1 MKNIFRNIAAATLVI
16 TGLFA
21 GKAVA
26 QQPTSQD
33 KSLLWEV
40 SGNGL
45 SKPSYLYGTIHMI
58 CENDFK
64 VTEKTK
70 QALSKSA
77 QLVIEANILDPNINT
92 IMAKAMAS
100 DVPLSKKLS
109 PADYHDVDSILKSK
123 CGVPLAP
130 FENYQLVATIS
141 LLAMKSFPC
150 QELKSYETTFIQTMQ
165 ADKKHIGYLEGLE
178 EQVGYLLKSY
188 TDKQIVEQV
197 KAFDSSSINMNKLVA
212 AYKAEELSTM
222 YNLMTTPDQMDE
234 NAIHWMLELRN
245 KNWVDKMPG
254 MMQQE
259 STFFA
264 VGGAHL
270 AGPIG
275 LIKLL
280 REKGYT
286 VTPILN

>member
-1 MKNIFRNIAAATLVI
+1 MKKIFRNITAATLVI

-21 GKAVA
+21 GKTSA
-26 QQPTSQD
+26 QQPTTQD
-33 KSLLWEV
+33 KSLLWEI

-45 SKPSYLYGTIHMI
+45 AKPSYLYGTIHMI

-109 PADYHDVDSILKSK
+109 PADYHDVDSILKKK

-130 FENYQLVATIS
+130 FENYQLAATIS

-197 KAFDSSSINMNKLVA
+197 KAFDSTSMNINQLVA
-212 AYKAEELSTM
+212 AYKAEDLAGM

-234 NAIHWMLELRN
+234 NTIHWMLEVRN
-245 KNWVDKMPG
+245 KNWIDKMPV

-264 VGGAHL
+264 VGGAHI
-270 AGPIG
+270 AGPVG

>member
-1 MKNIFRNIAAATLVI
+1 MKNIFRNITAATLVI

-21 GKAVA
+21 GKASA
-26 QQPTSQD
+26 QD

-45 SKPSYLYGTIHMI
+45 AKPSYLYGTIHMI

-70 QALSKSA
+70 QALHQSE

-92 IMAKAMAS
+92 IMAKAMAT
-100 DVPLSKKLS
+100 DVPLSKRLS
-109 PADYHDVDSILKSK
+109 AADYHIVDSILKVK

-130 FENYQLVATIS
+130 FENYQLVAAIS

-150 QELKSYETTFIQTMQ
+150 KELKSYETTFIEMTQ
-165 ADKKHIGYLEGLE
+165 ADKKNIGYLEGLE

-188 TDKQIVEQV
+188 TDKQVVDQV
-197 KAFDSSSINMNKLVA
+197 KAFDSSNINTDKLVA
-212 AYKAEELSTM
+212 AYKAENLNDM
-222 YNLMTTPDQMDE
+222 YALLTTPDQMDK
-234 NAIHWMLELRN
+234 NAIHWMLEVRN
-245 KNWVDKMPG
+245 KNWVEKMPA
-254 MMQQE
+254 MMKQE

-270 AGPIG
+270 GGPIG

-286 VTPILN
+286 VKPILN

>member
-1 MKNIFRNIAAATLVI
+1 MKNIFRNIAAAILVI
-16 TGLFA
+16 TGLLA
-21 GKAVA
+21 GKASA

-33 KSLLWEV
+33 KSLLWEI

-45 SKPSYLYGTIHMI
+45 AKPSYLYGTIHMI

-64 VTEKTK
+64 VTEKTT

-77 QLVIEANILDPNINT
+77 QLIIEANILDPNINT

-109 PADYHDVDSILKSK
+109 PADYHDVDSILKKK

-130 FENYQLVATIS
+130 FENYQLAATIS

-165 ADKKHIGYLEGLE
+165 ADKKNIGYLEGLE

-197 KAFDSSSINMNKLVA
+197 KAFDSTSVNMDKLVA
-212 AYKAEELSTM
+212 AYKAEDLSGM

-234 NAIHWMLELRN
+234 NTIHWMLEVRN
-245 KNWVDKMPG
+245 KNWIDKMPG

-280 REKGYT
+280 RAKGYT

>member
-1 MKNIFRNIAAATLVI
+1 MKNIFRNITAATLVI

-21 GKAVA
+21 GKASA
-26 QQPTSQD
+26 QQPTSRD
-33 KSLLWEV
+33 KSLLWEI

-45 SKPSYLYGTIHMI
+45 VKSSYLYGTIHMI

-64 VTEKTK
+64 VTEKTT
-70 QALSKSA
+70 QALNKSA
-77 QLVIEANILDPNINT
+77 QLIIEANILDPNINT

-109 PADYHDVDSILKSK
+109 PADYHDVDSILKKK

-130 FENYQLVATIS
+130 FENYQLAATIS

-188 TDKQIVEQV
+188 TDKQIVDQV
-197 KAFDSSSINMNKLVA
+197 KAFDSTSMNMEKLVA
-212 AYKAEELSTM
+212 AYKAEDLSSM

-234 NAIHWMLELRN
+234 NTIHWLLEIRN
-245 KNWVDKMPG
+245 KNWIDKMPE
-254 MMQQE
+254 MMKQE